1 MGKKNNKFVR
11 PEREDPRELNKLI
24 ERPANHGGK
33 FKNAGRDRDNDRDH
47 TRRENVPNP
56 LRDTA
61 HGYADYFM
69 ESIVNPVIAEVDN
82 PESTRQS
89 ISGIVKPGTVELEDH
104 SATVVILDQSTQ
116 YNYPNTD
123 DDSAGTFR
131 RFGCYLLVTE
141 QDGAVFFVDIF
152 VNAQKDYGLR
162 VIPIEESLP
171 VYKSQYRLSSKFE
184 KTRK

>member
-1 MGKKNNKFVR
+1 MGKKNNKFTR

-24 ERPANHGGK
+24 DRPANHGGK
-33 FKNAGRDRDNDRDH
+33 FKNANRDTDRDH
-47 TRRENVPNP
+47 ARHEYVPNP
-56 LRDTA
+56 LRDVA
-61 HGYADYFM
+61 HAYADYFM
-69 ESIVNPVIAEVDN
+69 EAIVNPVIAEVIN

-89 ISGIVKPGTVELEDH
+89 ISGIVTPGTIELENL
-104 SATVVILDQSTQ
+104 SATVTVLDQSTQ
-116 YNYPNTD
+116 YNYPNAG

-131 RFGCYLLVTE
+131 RFGCYLLVTA

-171 VYKSQYRLSSKFE
+171 VYKSQYRLSSKFD